1 VGSAHGY
8 SYLCPSGKTP
18 SLTKNLKLM
27 TLPLL
32 VADAA
37 QEYSAIVMGSEI
49 LKSGLPGPSF
59 STLSFDNAFI
69 KEQKQLADLGL
80 DDYSRNPVNE

>member
-1 VGSAHGY
+1 
-8 SYLCPSGKTP
+8 
-18 SLTKNLKLM
+18 M

-37 QEYSAIVMGSEI
+37 QEYSALATELGI
-49 LKSGLPGPSF
+49 LKSSLPVPSF
-59 STLSFDNAFI
+59 ATLSFDNAFI

-80 DDYSRNPVNE
+80 DDYSGNLINE